1 MSDDK
6 LAFLDQP
13 RGADGRFATKEE
25 PAPPTLPQLE
35 AEKEPPQP
43 EPAPPA
49 QQEPVAPAAP
59 PQQPTREPPPP
70 NYIPLEALLETREK
84 AQKAQREAEEFRRKY
99 EEATRKPAQPIDP
112 IADPDGFYRSVEEQR
127 AKDRQDTLFE
137 TSFLIAQ
144 QQHGEETVQAAEAWL
159 QEELQ
164 RNPGLFQTIARQRHP
179 YDFVVKQHKRSLTVA
194 KLGDDDFETA
204 AKKWAEANGYAPQQQ
219 QQQPAL
225 EAVTPTPQ
233 PRAPLPKPSLA
244 NAPSAGGSA
253 PKIPVGDGVAFGAV
267 FKS

>member
-1 MSDDK
+1 MSDDDK
-6 LAFLDQP
+6 LSFLDRP
-13 RGADGRFATKEE
+13 RDENGRFAPTKAE
-25 PAPPTLPQLE
+25 PAPLELPQLE
-35 AEKEPPQP
+35 AEKEPPQQ
-43 EPAPPA
+43 EPAPQA
-49 QQEPVAPAAP
+49 QQTVAPAAP
-59 PQQPTREPPPP
+59 PQTPTKETPPPG
-70 NYIPLEALLETREK
+70 YIPLEALLETREK
-84 AQKAQREAEEFRRKY
+84 AQKAAREAEEYRRKY

-137 TSFLIAQ
+137 TSWLIAQ
-144 QQHGEETVQAAEAWL
+144 QQHGEETVKAAEEWL
-159 QEELQ
+159 QDELQ

-204 AKKWAEANGYAPQQQ
+204 ARKWAESNGYAPQQ

-225 EAVTPTPQ
+225 EAVPPTPQ
-233 PRAPLPKPSLA
+233 PRAPLPRPSLA